1 MAKQRTQRDG
11 VDLLIKAG
19 ALPTAAGPMRLPI
32 PGPDSPRP
40 GTTLSENGPCGNP
53 GDWCST
59 DVFVRLPGWKYKL
72 CGSCEAEW
80 LKAVSG
86 E

>member
-32 PGPDSPRP
+32 P
-40 GTTLSENGPCGNP
+40 
-53 GDWCST
+53 
-59 DVFVRLPGWKYKL
+59 
-72 CGSCEAEW
+72 
-80 LKAVSG
+80 
-86 E
+86 